1 MSSIKLIVGLGNPGQ
16 QYELTRHNI
25 GAKWVAALAARF
37 DIRFTTETKF
47 QGRLGHGSVLDSRIR
62 LLLPSTYMN
71 SSGDS
76 VALVARY
83 FQYAAE
89 EILVVHDELAFNA
102 GIVRL
107 KRGGGS
113 NGHNGIKSVS
123 NMLGGDKS
131 FARLRIGVGKPLEK
145 SLVNSYLTSSHISEA
160 LLDEAMRMD
169 LFSDEVVI
177 NLLSGDFDKCMN
189 ILHTRN

>member
-1 MSSIKLIVGLGNPGQ
+1 MSSIKLIVGLGNPGR
-16 QYELTRHNI
+16 QYEFTRHNI
-25 GAKWVAALAARF
+25 GANWVSAFADRF
-37 DIRFTTETKF
+37 DIRFTSETKF

-89 EILVVHDELAFNA
+89 EILVVHDELAFGV

-123 NMLGGDKS
+123 SKLGRDKV
-131 FARLRIGVGKPLEK
+131 FARLRIGVGKPSDKL
-145 SLVNSYLTSSHISEA
+145 LVNSYLTSSHISEA
-160 LLDEAMRMD
+160 LLAESMRID

-189 ILHTRN
+189 VLHAGN